1 MTAVTA
7 VGRDIGAG
15 PRRARAVRALAR
27 VESRR
32 MLRHPVLWVGAVL
45 TTRVTWSTSPDPDE
59 WVGASYEEAIV
70 AVVPFLFA
78 ASVVS
83 AVSFHRERL
92 DVAGAAPTG
101 EPHRFLARLL
111 AALPLIVI
119 SIGISAFIAWRQR
132 HIGGL
137 TLGVEPG
144 RTSEALFT
152 AGELAQPVALT
163 VLAIAFGA
171 AVGRR
176 MAHLFT
182 VVPILFV
189 VWLATSVYWFFSDR
203 RVTPFS
209 IVQVQPVR
217 LHAGP
222 STADPLTFPASWL
235 LEAPDEFTD
244 AWMRVVVSEPLAWWH
259 AIWLLGLSG
268 LWLAAALPSGPS
280 RRPMLVAG
288 ATLAV
293 LGVGAQY
300 AVLR

>member
-7 VGRDIGAG
+7 VGRDVGSG

-32 MLRHPVLWVGAVL
+32 MVRNPVLWVGAVL
-45 TTRVTWSTSPDPDE
+45 TTRVTWSTAPDPDE
-59 WVGASYEEAIV
+59 WVGASYEEAVV

-101 EPHRFLARLL
+101 EPQRFLARLM

-132 HIGGL
+132 HVGGL

-176 MAHLFT
+176 MAHLVT

-189 VWLATSVYWFFSDR
+189 AWLATSVYWFFSDR

-217 LHAGP
+217 LHAGA
-222 STADPLTFPASWL
+222 STADPMSFPSTWL
-235 LEAPDEFTD
+235 LEAPHEFSD
-244 AWMRVVVSEPLAWWH
+244 QWSRLFVSGGLAWGH
-259 AIWLLGLSG
+259 AVWLLGLSL
-268 LWLAAALPSGPS
+268 LWFMVALPRGQA
-280 RRPMLVAG
+280 RRRLLAVGVA
-288 ATLAV
+288 LAV
-293 LGVGAQY
+293 LGVCAQY